1 MSGLDE
7 PRRGQG
13 REGENRRS
21 RIAARIGDQTRARN
35 LVAVQ
40 FGQTVDGV
48 LDVRRMRV
56 LAVPLLVLPQVLQA
70 VVRADVDGSDAR
82 LDERRQPLGA
92 GLMRQGREDDIDA
105 LGYVFGYRQIDRR
118 EMRKDIAQ
126 PLSDGAPTGDG
137 GYLGFGVSRQD
148 TRKLDARVS
157 RDVDDAYFHLNPL
170 GRSLP
175 C

>member
-1 MSGLDE
+1 MSMALTPDSTNG
-7 PRRGQG
+7 
-13 REGENRRS
+13 
-21 RIAARIGDQTRARN
+21 AK
-35 LVAVQ
+35 
-40 FGQTVDGV
+40 
-48 LDVRRMRV
+48 
-56 LAVPLLVLPQVLQA
+56 
-70 VVRADVDGSDAR
+70 
-82 LDERRQPLGA
+82 PLGA

-157 RDVDDAYFHLNPL
+157 RDVDYAYFHLNPL
-170 GRSLP
+170 GRTRPWRKYTFLAVGGSRRRGRV
-175 C
+175 